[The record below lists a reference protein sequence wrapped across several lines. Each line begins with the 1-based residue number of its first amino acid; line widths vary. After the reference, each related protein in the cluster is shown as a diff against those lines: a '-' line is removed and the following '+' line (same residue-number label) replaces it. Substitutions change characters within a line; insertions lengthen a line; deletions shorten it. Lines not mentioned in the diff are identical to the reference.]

1 MPRGEIPAPARRKRA
16 GTGAA
21 PAGGR
26 EASHHRLVAILSADV
41 TGFSRLMEADEADTV
56 RALKEG
62 HAVFAAAIASR
73 RGRLVGVSG
82 DALLAEFASATDA
95 VDCAV
100 HVQAELARRDAGRA
114 PERRMQHRIG
124 INLGEVLDDGTTL
137 FGDGVNIAA
146 RLEALAEPGGIC
158 ISCKVFDEVDGK
170 LGVTFECLGERTL
183 KNIRAPVL
191 IYRWVAPPPL
201 SLRVLGELELWRGA
215 ARVELPQSKKT
226 RALLAYLAVSGR
238 PQRRDRLS
246 NLLWDV
252 ADDPRAALRW
262 SLSKLRPLVDEPGAT
277 RLETSGALV
286 QFAPAGARVDLH
298 AVREQLAEPAAVPT
312 GALVALAGE
321 FRGPFLEGLELPDF
335 LEFQSWCLALREE
348 CRALHARVLAAVVER
363 LATEPEAAVP
373 HARALAQIEPLDEQV
388 HATLVRL
395 LAAAGRPRE
404 AEQHAQCAL
413 RLLRQSDPAA
423 ARRLEDAVRV
433 PRADTDGPAP
443 APGGSSAAAAP
454 GTRSAGA
461 GTAARPTPPP
471 RADQPALVGRDAER
485 ARLLAALDDAAAGS
499 RLRAVLL
506 LGEPGIGKS
515 RMLAEL
521 EQETARR
528 GGTVLDGRA
537 SEAGT
542 RRPYEPWIDALRQ
555 LPSVAIGDTL
565 GGELAPLLPEL
576 GDASGERSRERLF
589 GAVVE
594 LLAARAHSA
603 PPVLVALDDV
613 QWCEDASAEL
623 LHYVARM
630 QRHRPLVL
638 ALAGRAGE
646 LADNVPMGRVLRD
659 LRHDGV
665 LEDIELAPLDEAAT
679 RQLVA
684 AIVREDD
691 ASRVFAA
698 SAGNP
703 LFALEVARCL
713 PDRDGAFPS
722 TLRRLVRDRVERLP
736 ADAAD
741 VLRWA
746 AVVGAAFDAESL
758 GRIALLDPE
767 RLVDVLEALERFAM
781 IRALPAGHRDAG
793 RYGFAHDIVRQV
805 VYAELS
811 GARRRLMHQH
821 VVRVLQEQE
830 PAGEA
835 RATELAHHAAQ
846 AGDADT
852 ATRACLRAARDCLR
866 VFAGAEADGL
876 ARRGMHYAEQLREP
890 DRVEMLLDLAEVRYG
905 ARRPRDP
912 EAVSA
917 EVEGWARLALSL
929 GSMRHARI
937 GFHLAAYLRW
947 EGGNWSDAR
956 RHMLR
961 AEEVSRATEG
971 RERATALGE
980 AARCLALLERDLGQ
994 AEALALEAE
1003 GISAA
1008 LDAVPSAIPDAL
1020 GMLRLHEG
1028 RLDEAAQRFAQAR
1041 ELCRRE
1047 QDRLGEFRTL
1057 EHLLML
1063 EMQRQRFAEA
1073 RALAD
1078 ELVEVAARLRDGS
1091 EAPYARVLAALV
1103 RHTTGDTGAQ
1113 DLDATL
1119 AELRAAD
1126 AKQRL
1131 AWALTRAAEAD
1142 LTRGDAAAARTRA
1155 EEALRLAQLLE
1166 RPSDVVLARVA
1177 LGRAAA
1183 LTGDHAEVAR
1193 HTAEVG
1199 PSALRFVSQQ
1209 ARSAVDE
1216 LRVDALRAELRP
1228 APRKERS

>member
-1 MPRGEIPAPARRKRA
+1 VPRSEIPAPSRRTRA
-16 GTGAA
+16 SATAG
-21 PAGGR
+21 GGR
-26 EASHHRLVAILSADV
+26 EASRRRLLAILSADV
-41 TGFSRLMEADEADTV
+41 SGFSRLMEADETDTV

-62 HAVFAAAIASR
+62 HAVFAGAIASR

-82 DALLAEFASATDA
+82 DALLAEFASASDA

-100 HVQAELARRDAGRA
+100 HVQAELARRDAGRP
-114 PERRMQHRIG
+114 PERRMRHRIG
-124 INLGEVLDDGTTL
+124 INLGEVLDDGSTL

-146 RLEALAEPGGIC
+146 RLEALADPGGVC
-158 ISCKVFDEVDGK
+158 VSGKVFDEVDGK
-170 LGVTFECLGERTL
+170 LGVAFEYLGERTL
-183 KNIRAPVL
+183 KNIRAPVR
-191 IYRWVAPPPL
+191 IYRCVAAPPL

-215 ARVELPQSKKT
+215 TRVELPQSKKT
-226 RALLAYLAVSGR
+226 RALLAYLVVSGR
-238 PQRRDRLS
+238 PQRRDRLC

-262 SLSKLRPLVDEPGAT
+262 SMSKLRPLVDEPGT
-277 RLETSGALV
+277 PRLETSGALV
-286 QFAPAGARVDLH
+286 QFAPAGARVDLF
-298 AVREQLAEPAAVPT
+298 AVREQLAEPSLTTAALI
-312 GALVALAGE
+312 GLAGE

-348 CRALHARVLAAVVER
+348 CRALHARVLAALVER
-363 LATEPEAAVP
+363 MAAEPEAAMP
-373 HARALAQIEPLDEQV
+373 HARALAQLEPLDEDV
-388 HATLVRL
+388 HASLVRL
-395 LAAAGRPRE
+395 LAAAGRARE
-404 AEQHAQCAL
+404 AEQHAQSAL
-413 RLLRQSDPAA
+413 RLLRQADPAA
-423 ARRLEDAVRV
+423 GGRLRDALHPTRTDRYGAEAAPASAASSATPGASADAHAASRGSPPPA
-433 PRADTDGPAP
+433 PRADGHP
-443 APGGSSAAAAP
+443 
-454 GTRSAGA
+454 
-461 GTAARPTPPP
+461 
-471 RADQPALVGRDAER
+471 LVGRNAER
-485 ARLLAALDDAAAGS
+485 ARLIAALDEAAAGS
-499 RLRAVLL
+499 RLRAILL
-506 LGEPGIGKS
+506 LGEPGIGKT
-515 RMLAEL
+515 RLLDEL
-521 EQETARR
+521 KRDTARR

-537 SEAGT
+537 YEAET
-542 RRPYEPWIDALRQ
+542 SRPYGPWIDALRQ
-555 LPSVAIGDTL
+555 LPPLAIGDTL

-576 GDASGERSRERLF
+576 GDASGERTRECLF

-594 LLAARAHSA
+594 LLAARAHTA

-646 LADNVPMGRVLRD
+646 LLDNEPMGRVLRG

-665 LEDIELAPLDEAAT
+665 LEHVELAPLDEAAT
-679 RQLVA
+679 QRLVA
-684 AIVREDD
+684 AIVPGDD
-691 ASRVFAA
+691 GSRVFAA

-703 LFALEVARCL
+703 LFALEVARSL
-713 PDRDGAFPS
+713 PGRDGALPS

-746 AVVGAAFDAESL
+746 AVVGHSFDADRL
-758 GRIALLDPE
+758 GRVAQLDAD

-781 IRALPAGHRDAG
+781 IRALPREHRDAG
-793 RYGFAHDIVRQV
+793 CYVFAHDIVRQV

-811 GARRRLMHQH
+811 EARRRLMHQR
-821 VVRVLQEQE
+821 VVRALQEQE
-830 PAGEA
+830 PAGED
-835 RATELAHHAAQ
+835 RAAELAHHAAQ

-852 ATRACLRAARDCLR
+852 AARACLRAARDCLR

-890 DRVEMLLDLAEVRYG
+890 DRVEILLELAEVRYG
-905 ARRPRDP
+905 ARRPREPD
-912 EAVSA
+912 AVSA
-917 EVEGWARLALSL
+917 EIEGWARLALSL
-929 GSMRHARI
+929 GSTRHARI

-947 EGGNWSDAR
+947 EGGNWSDAQ

-980 AARCLALLERDLGQ
+980 AARCLALLERDLGH

-1008 LDAVPSAIPDAL
+1008 LDAVPSAVPDAI

-1028 RLDEAAQRFAQAR
+1028 RMDEAAQRFLQAR

-1057 EHLLML
+1057 EHLFVL
-1063 EMQRQRFAEA
+1063 EMQRQRIAVA
-1073 RALAD
+1073 RELAD
-1078 ELVEVAARLRDGS
+1078 ELVDVSARLRDGS
-1091 EAPYARVLAALV
+1091 EKPYARVVAALV
-1103 RHTTGDTGAQ
+1103 RHVTGDLAVHE
-1113 DLDATL
+1113 LDAAL

-1142 LTRGDAAAARTRA
+1142 VARGDAAAARARG
-1155 EEALRLAQLLE
+1155 EEALRLAEVLE
-1166 RPSDVVLARVA
+1166 RPSDVVLARVV
-1177 LGRAAA
+1177 LIRAAA
-1183 LTGDHAEVAR
+1183 LAGDHAESGLHEA
-1193 HTAEVG
+1193 ALE
-1199 PSALRFVSQQ
+1199 PSALRFVSKQ
-1209 ARSAVDE
+1209 ARSAVD
-1216 LRVDALRAELRP
+1216 ALRSERRP
-1228 APRKERS
+1228 SPRTRRKG